1 MFYWVKVKIYHFT
14 MYVFVIHVTSL
25 ATNTTVL
32 LNLEK
37 IHIFLYLIIL
47 QPGQTILFIIISHGS
62 IVRKLENLLA
72 N

>member
-14 MYVFVIHVTSL
+14 MYVSVHVTSL

-37 IHIFLYLIIL
+37 IRIFLYLIIL

-62 IVRKLENLLA
+62 IVRKLANLLA